1 MKKQSVKKRIF
12 VSNTLM
18 VLVSLLIFFVI
29 NLFIIKGYSE
39 SVETEIKASV
49 AQVMDKAALEQFVL
63 DWTVERGDFLLFLAL
78 DGALCVL
85 VLVLTGQVFTKNL
98 SRRIMEPLDA
108 LQEGARRVQEN
119 YLTEEILYHGDAEF
133 ETVCR
138 SFNEMQ
144 RHILAEQEK
153 NRKYEKAR
161 TEMIA
166 GISHDLRTPLTAI
179 RGSLKGILDGVAA
192 SPEQQERF
200 LQAAYRRT
208 GEMETLLN
216 QLFYFSKLETGNMPL
231 SLRRIEIAAFLE
243 EYSKAK
249 QAKEIH
255 LDTQGI
261 QAEVLADAE
270 QLMRVLDNL
279 LENSRKYSE
288 KTPLAISITLS
299 RTETGIAIRFQD
311 NGVGVAEEKL
321 PHIFEEFYRADESR
335 NKKEGNGLGLYI
347 VKTLIEQMQGTVR
360 AGNAD
365 GLAVCIELPIVKE
378 GEADDGKRKTDSD
391 Y

>member
-39 SVETEIKASV
+39 TVETEIKASA
-49 AQVMDKAALEQFVL
+49 AQVMDKVALERFVL

-98 SRRIMEPLDA
+98 SRHIMEPLDA

-119 YLTEEILYHGDAEF
+119 NMTEEILYQGDAEF

-161 TEMIA
+161 TEMVA

-243 EYSKAK
+243 GYVQAK
-249 QAKEIH
+249 QGEEIR

-261 QAEVLADAE
+261 RAEVLADAE
-270 QLMRVLDNL
+270 QLLRVLDNL

-288 KTPLAISITLS
+288 KTPLEISITLS
-299 RTETGIAIRFQD
+299 RTETSIGICFQD
-311 NGVGVAEEKL
+311 NGVGVAAEQL
-321 PHIFEEFYRADESR
+321 PHIFEEFYRADASR

-347 VKTLIEQMQGTVR
+347 VKSLITQMNGTVS
-360 AGNAD
+360 AENAD
-365 GLAVCIELPIVKE
+365 GLAICIELPTVKE
-378 GEADDGKRKTDSD
+378 GGADDGERKTDSD
-391 Y
+391 C

>member
-29 NLFIIKGYSE
+29 NLFIIKGYAE
-39 SVETEIKASV
+39 TIETEIKASAV
-49 AQVMDKAALEQFVL
+49 QVMDKPAFEKFVM
-63 DWTVERGDFLLFLAL
+63 DWTIERGGFLLFLAL

-98 SRRIMEPLDA
+98 SRHIMEPLDA
-108 LQEGARRVQEN
+108 LQEGAKRVQEN
-119 YLTEEILYHGDAEF
+119 NLTQEILYQGDAEF

-144 RHILAEQEK
+144 SHILAEQEK

-243 EYSKAK
+243 GYV
-249 QAKEIH
+249 QAEQTEEIR

-261 QAEVLADAE
+261 RAEVLADTE
-270 QLMRVLDNL
+270 QLRRVLDNL

-288 KTPLAISITLS
+288 KTPLAIRITLS
-299 RTETGIAIRFQD
+299 GTETGICIRFQD
-311 NGVGVAEEKL
+311 NGVGVAEEQL
-321 PHIFEEFYRADESR
+321 PHVFEEFYRADVSR

-347 VKTLIEQMQGTVR
+347 VKSLITQMNGTVS
-360 AGNAD
+360 AENAD
-365 GLAVCIELPIVKE
+365 GFAVCIELPTVKE
-378 GEADDGKRKTDSD
+378 GGADDGKQ
-391 Y
+391 

>member
-39 SVETEIKASV
+39 SVETEIKASA
-49 AQVMDKAALEQFVL
+49 AQVMDKAALEEFVL
-63 DWTVERGDFLLFLAL
+63 DWTVERGDFLLFLCL

-98 SRRIMEPLDA
+98 SRHIMEPLDA
-108 LQEGARRVQEN
+108 LQEGAKRVQEN
-119 YLTEEILYHGDAEF
+119 HLTQEILYHGDAEF

-144 RHILAEQEK
+144 SHILAEQEK

-161 TEMIA
+161 TDMIA

-179 RGSLKGILDGVAA
+179 RGSLKGILDGVAS

-208 GEMETLLN
+208 GEMETLLH
-216 QLFYFSKLETGNMPL
+216 QLFYFSGLETGNMPL
-231 SLRRIEIAAFLE
+231 SLQKIEIAAFLE
-243 EYSKAK
+243 EYAQTK
-249 QAKEIH
+249 QSAEIS

-261 QAEVLADAE
+261 RAEVLADAE
-270 QLMRVLDNL
+270 QLIRVLDNL

-288 KTPLAISITLS
+288 KTPLEISITLS
-299 RTETGIAIRFQD
+299 RTATGIRIRFRD

-347 VKTLIEQMQGTVR
+347 VKTLIAQMQGTVS
-360 AGNAD
+360 AENAD
-365 GLAVCIELPIVKE
+365 GFAICIELPTAKE
-378 GEADDGKRKTDSD
+378 GGTNDGKRKKDSD

>member
-39 SVETEIKASV
+39 SVETEIKASA

-78 DGALCVL
+78 DGTLCVL

-98 SRRIMEPLDA
+98 SKRIMEPLDA

-119 YLTEEILYHGDAEF
+119 QLTEEILYQGDAEF

-161 TEMIA
+161 TDMIA

-216 QLFYFSKLETGNMPL
+216 QLFYFSRLETGNMPL

-243 EYSKAK
+243 EYAKAK
-249 QAKEIH
+249 QGEEIR

-261 QAEVLADAE
+261 RAEVLADAE
-270 QLMRVLDNL
+270 QLRRVLDNL
-279 LENSRKYSE
+279 LENSRKYGE
-288 KTPLAISITLS
+288 KTPLEISMTLS
-299 RTETGIAIRFQD
+299 RTETGIGIRFQD

-321 PHIFEEFYRADESR
+321 PHIFEEFYRADASR

-347 VKTLIEQMQGTVR
+347 VKSLITQMNGTVS
-360 AGNAD
+360 AENAD
-365 GLAVCIELPIVKE
+365 GLAVCIELPTAEK
-378 GEADDGKRKTDSD
+378 GGADDGEQ
-391 Y
+391 

>member
-98 SRRIMEPLDA
+98 SKRIMEPLDA

-119 YLTEEILYHGDAEF
+119 QLTEEILYQGDAEF

-161 TEMIA
+161 TDMIA

-243 EYSKAK
+243 EYTKAK
-249 QAKEIH
+249 QAEEIR

-261 QAEVLADAE
+261 RAEVLADAE
-270 QLMRVLDNL
+270 QLRRVLDNL
-279 LENSRKYSE
+279 LENSRKYGE
-288 KTPLAISITLS
+288 KTPLEIRITLS
-299 RTETGIAIRFQD
+299 RTETGIGIRFQD
-311 NGVGVAEEKL
+311 NGVGVAAEQL
-321 PHIFEEFYRADESR
+321 PHIFEEFYRADASR

-347 VKTLIEQMQGTVR
+347 VKSLIMQMNGTVC
-360 AGNAD
+360 AENAD
-365 GLAVCIELPIVKE
+365 GLAVCIELPIAQE
-378 GEADDGKRKTDSD
+378 GGADDGKQ
-391 Y
+391 

>member
-29 NLFIIKGYSE
+29 NLFIIKGYAE
-39 SVETEIKASV
+39 TIETEIKASAV
-49 AQVMDKAALEQFVL
+49 QVMDKPAFEKFVM
-63 DWTVERGDFLLFLAL
+63 DWTIERGGFLLFLAL

-98 SRRIMEPLDA
+98 SRHIMEPLDA
-108 LQEGARRVQEN
+108 LQEGAKRVQEN
-119 YLTEEILYHGDAEF
+119 NLTQEILYQGDAEF

-144 RHILAEQEK
+144 SHILAEQEK

-161 TEMIA
+161 TEMVA

-243 EYSKAK
+243 GYV
-249 QAKEIH
+249 QAEQAEEIR

-261 QAEVLADAE
+261 RAEVLADTE
-270 QLMRVLDNL
+270 QLRRVLDNL

-288 KTPLAISITLS
+288 KTPLLISITLS
-299 RTETGIAIRFQD
+299 RTETGICIRFQD
-311 NGVGVAEEKL
+311 NGVGVAAEQL
-321 PHIFEEFYRADESR
+321 PHIFEEFYRADVSR

-347 VKTLIEQMQGTVR
+347 VKSLITQMNGTVS
-360 AGNAD
+360 AENAD
-365 GLAVCIELPIVKE
+365 GFAVCIELPTVKE
-378 GEADDGKRKTDSD
+378 GGADNGKQ
-391 Y
+391 